1 MNVNKHTH
9 PSAIVDL
16 VSRENQIRSRQGVE
30 RGGGRNR
37 EIRPDSRAERGV
49 QIWGLIIM

>member
-30 RGGGRNR
+30 RGGEKSRNQTR
-37 EIRPDSRAERGV
+37 
-49 QIWGLIIM
+49 